1 MGNAGTFGD
10 GEFGGADVHA
20 PVELHGVN
28 VDDFAIA
35 GVGEANAE
43 GRFSGGG
50 GPNNGNRPDGRCGC
64 CGCWW
69 SHGILMQVMCGFV
82 GGVVWFK

>member
-1 MGNAGTFGD
+1 MGNAGAFGD

-28 VDDFAIA
+28 VDDFAVT

-50 GPNNGNRPDGRCGC
+50 GPNNGNRTDGRCGR